1 MSFFMQCI
9 MADCDHIA
17 VENPVGVMNKAYR
30 KPDQIIEPYNFA
42 ESESDTANYV
52 TKRTCLWLK
61 GLPLLKTNSLNKPD
75 NAKLFGTYKNG
86 KAGCWNDSH
95 ARDPKVRSKT
105 FPGIAKAFAE
115 QWGDYLIQMD
125 ADAGTAEILQVNRD
139 TMTDVPWLDV
149 LGNYGGTEFKQ
160 LCLAYNYGDG
170 GPKSCRNTVSAVSS
184 LLFDAPIDY
193 YMQVP
198 MTAIPVLNDVVGG
211 VPITFQEDMTD
222 IDPAFVKGATVRLD
236 GSQAEKFV
244 RSRMGLSDDT
254 NTYRMERQ
262 LQYLDSF
269 QNCAR
274 EAIDTD
280 SQFVLTL
287 LEKLS
292 DYLQTNLTGDQLVNF
307 ITQLD
312 ESEIS
317 PIRPPQGTLT
327 LEDGHYAFYVDLD
340 PTWEDVKRA
349 YCG

>member
-1 MSFFMQCI
+1 MKKVVVLLIIVALLAALIAGAALMSKKEAEAPIENAGTAQNAAVKPKALTYNGQEYPMKTHLQTVLLI
-9 MADCDHIA
+9 GTDA
-17 VENPVGVMNKAYR
+17 VEAYEQTTEGV
-30 KPDQIIEPYNFA
+30 KPFYNYNQADFLTLLVL
-42 ESESDTANYV
+42 DT
-52 TKRTCLWLK
+52 
-61 GLPLLKTNSLNKPD
+61 D
-75 NAKLFGTYKNG
+75 NN
-86 KAGCWNDSH
+86 
-95 ARDPKVRSKT
+95 
-105 FPGIAKAFAE
+105 
-115 QWGDYLIQMD
+115 
-125 ADAGTAEILQVNRD
+125 TAEILQLNRD

-149 LGNYGGTEFKQ
+149 LGEYGGTEFKQ

>member
-1 MSFFMQCI
+1 MKKVVVLLIIVALLAALIAGAALMSKKEAEAPIENAGTAQNAAVKPKALTYNGQEYPMKAHLQTVLLI
-9 MADCDHIA
+9 GTDA
-17 VENPVGVMNKAYR
+17 VEAYEQTTEGV
-30 KPDQIIEPYNFA
+30 KPFYNYNQADFLTLLVL
-42 ESESDTANYV
+42 DT
-52 TKRTCLWLK
+52 
-61 GLPLLKTNSLNKPD
+61 D
-75 NAKLFGTYKNG
+75 NN
-86 KAGCWNDSH
+86 
-95 ARDPKVRSKT
+95 
-105 FPGIAKAFAE
+105 
-115 QWGDYLIQMD
+115 
-125 ADAGTAEILQVNRD
+125 TAEILQVNRD

-160 LCLAYNYGDG
+160 LCLAFNYGDG

-262 LQYLDSF
+262 LRYLDSF

>member
-1 MSFFMQCI
+1 MKKVVVLLIIVALLAALIAGAALMSKKEAEAPIENAGTAQNAAVKPKALTYNGQEYPMKTHLQTVLLI
-9 MADCDHIA
+9 GTDA
-17 VENPVGVMNKAYR
+17 VEAYEQTTEGV
-30 KPDQIIEPYNFA
+30 KPFYNYNQADFLTLLVL
-42 ESESDTANYV
+42 DT
-52 TKRTCLWLK
+52 
-61 GLPLLKTNSLNKPD
+61 D
-75 NAKLFGTYKNG
+75 NN
-86 KAGCWNDSH
+86 
-95 ARDPKVRSKT
+95 
-105 FPGIAKAFAE
+105 
-115 QWGDYLIQMD
+115 
-125 ADAGTAEILQVNRD
+125 TAEILQLNRD

-149 LGNYGGTEFKQ
+149 LGEYGGTEYKQ

>member
-1 MSFFMQCI
+1 MKKKLLLLLCAALMVALIAGAFLVMNRE
-9 MADCDHIA
+9 DHIENA
-17 VENPVGVMNKAYR
+17 GENPNAAE
-30 KPDQIIEPYNFA
+30 KPRFLTYQGQEYPI
-42 ESESDTANYV
+42 
-52 TKRTCLWLK
+52 KK
-61 GLPLLKTNSLNKPD
+61 HLKTVLLIGTDSTEGYEEQTEGLLN
-75 NAKLFGTYKNG
+75 FV
-86 KAGCWNDSH
+86 NDSQ
-95 ARDPKVRSKT
+95 ADFLMLAVLDT
-105 FPGIAKAFAE
+105 
-115 QWGDYLIQMD
+115 
-125 ADAGTAEILQVNRD
+125 DAGTAEILQVNRD

-160 LCLAYNYGDG
+160 LCLAFNYGDG

>member
-1 MSFFMQCI
+1 MKKVVVLLIIVALLAALIAGAALMSKKEAEAPIENAGTAQNAAVKTKSLTYNGQEYPMKTPLQTVLLI
-9 MADCDHIA
+9 GTDA
-17 VENPVGVMNKAYR
+17 VEAYEQTTEGV
-30 KPDQIIEPYNFA
+30 KPFYNYNQADFLTLLVL
-42 ESESDTANYV
+42 DT
-52 TKRTCLWLK
+52 
-61 GLPLLKTNSLNKPD
+61 D
-75 NAKLFGTYKNG
+75 NN
-86 KAGCWNDSH
+86 
-95 ARDPKVRSKT
+95 
-105 FPGIAKAFAE
+105 
-115 QWGDYLIQMD
+115 
-125 ADAGTAEILQVNRD
+125 TAEILQVNRD

-160 LCLAYNYGDG
+160 LCLAFNYGDG

>member
-1 MSFFMQCI
+1 MKKVVVLLIIVALLAALIAGAALMSKKEAEAPIENAGTVQNAAVKTKSLTYNGQEYPMKTHLQTVLLI
-9 MADCDHIA
+9 GTDA
-17 VENPVGVMNKAYR
+17 VEAYEQTTEGV
-30 KPDQIIEPYNFA
+30 KPFYNYNQADFLTLLVL
-42 ESESDTANYV
+42 DT
-52 TKRTCLWLK
+52 
-61 GLPLLKTNSLNKPD
+61 D
-75 NAKLFGTYKNG
+75 NN
-86 KAGCWNDSH
+86 
-95 ARDPKVRSKT
+95 
-105 FPGIAKAFAE
+105 
-115 QWGDYLIQMD
+115 
-125 ADAGTAEILQVNRD
+125 TAEILQVNRD

-160 LCLAYNYGDG
+160 LCLAFNYGDG